1 MKNSIKFYALSLAAL
16 LGFASCQEEPAP
28 EKEQPAATHTV
39 KFTAMLPETKTIAT
53 IDGDVVRYAWKA
65 EDAKAEYFRIYEN
78 GKAATKVIPVLLDN
92 LMYIE
97 ATFPGV
103 SKENAEYSALFQSR
117 VQTEQNADA
126 ENYDQKS
133 DVLVAQSAEKDENG
147 RLGFS
152 FERQVAFAK
161 ITLKGLEKG
170 HHVSKV
176 TIEDL
181 DGKAIAAEYDWTNKK
196 FPGIY
201 SSSVITISCSSVI
214 SNGEASVW
222 LTTIPLVKAK
232 LKFTVGTADESG
244 NAAATYVKELVRPL
258 TLECNNVMVMGVEL
272 KPQPIK
278 TSALYIVG
286 PATPTAW
293 WEWSDK
299 PSKITALTPVSEY
312 VFQYEGT
319 LNEGAFRATPH
330 FGWGEHIRPLTD
342 NVEIGEDG
350 ASDDKFMYVAE
361 PDYNWQVKKAGK
373 YRITFDLEH
382 WTISAEYLGL
392 EPIETSTLFMLGS
405 ATKGG
410 WKGGAMTPMQQDG
423 SDPYLFTFEG
433 TLSEGELK
441 LYTESGNYDGKSAIR
456 PVTADT
462 EIGKAEIVDAPFIY
476 TLDPDNKWKVKAGK
490 YRLSF
495 NLGTYT
501 MSSNYLGEP
510 EYEWPEVTPIQTET
524 LYLLGDA
531 VGGWNTPFTT
541 VCTKKTD
548 TDYVFVYEGALSTGL
563 LRASTFS
570 DYGTHIRPKTDKL
583 EIGKGGC
590 ESEDFVNVSI
600 PDNNWNVVD
609 AGNYRITFDL
619 EKWTVKFEYLD

>member
-65 EDAKAEYFRIYEN
+65 EDAKAEYFTIYEN
-78 GKAATKVIPVLLDN
+78 GKAATTVTPVLLDN

-97 ATFPGV
+97 ATFNGK
-103 SKENAEYSALFQSR
+103 SEKNAEYSALFQSR

-126 ENYDQKS
+126 ENYDQES

-196 FPGIY
+196 FPGID

-222 LTTIPLVKAK
+222 LTTIPLVEAK

-244 NAAATYVKELVRPL
+244 NTAATYVKELVRPL
-258 TLECNNVMVMGVEL
+258 TLECNNVKVMGV
-272 KPQPIK
+272 
-278 TSALYIVG
+278 
-286 PATPTAW
+286 
-293 WEWSDK
+293 
-299 PSKITALTPVSEY
+299 
-312 VFQYEGT
+312 
-319 LNEGAFRATPH
+319 
-330 FGWGEHIRPLTD
+330 
-342 NVEIGEDG
+342 
-350 ASDDKFMYVAE
+350 
-361 PDYNWQVKKAGK
+361 
-373 YRITFDLEH
+373 DLEPQ
-382 WTISAEYLGL
+382 
-392 EPIETSTLFMLGS
+392 PIETSTLFMLGS

-410 WKGGAMTPMQQDG
+410 WEGGAMTPMQQDG

-441 LYTESGNYDGKSAIR
+441 LYTESGADYENKPAIR
-456 PVTADT
+456 PVAANT
-462 EIGKAEIVDAPFIY
+462 EIGETAITDAPFIY
-476 TLDPDNKWKVKAGK
+476 VAAPDNKWKVKAGK

-495 NLGTYT
+495 NLRTYT
-501 MSSNYLGEP
+501 MSSTYLGEP
-510 EYEWPEVTPIQTET
+510 EYEWPEVTPIQTDN
-524 LYLLGDA
+524 LYLLGMA
-531 VGGWNTPFTT
+531 VPNKWDIERNPT
-541 VCTKKTD
+541 VCTKES
-548 TDYVFVYEGALSTGL
+548 DYVFVYEGTLKTGA
-563 LRASTFS
+563 LRASTFK
-570 DYGTHIRPKTDKL
+570 GWGAHIRPKTDNL
-583 EIGKGGC
+583 EIGRNVC
-590 ESEDFVNVSI
+590 ASEEFVHVATPDF
-600 PDNNWNVVD
+600 NWKVVD
-609 AGNYRITFDL
+609 AGRYRITFDL

>member
-65 EDAKAEYFRIYEN
+65 EDAKAEYFTIYEN
-78 GKAATKVIPVLLDN
+78 GKAATTVTPVLLDN

-103 SKENAEYSALFQSR
+103 SEENAEYSALFQSR

-126 ENYDQKS
+126 ENYDQES

-176 TIEDL
+176 KIEDL
-181 DGKAIAAEYDWTNKK
+181 DGNAIAAEYDWTNKK
-196 FPGIY
+196 FPGID

-222 LTTIPLVKAK
+222 LTTIPLVEAK

-272 KPQPIK
+272 KPQPIE

-293 WEWSDK
+293 WEWSDQ
-299 PSKITALTPVSEY
+299 PSKITALTRVSEY

-330 FGWGEHIRPLTD
+330 YGWGEHIRPLTD

-410 WKGGAMTPMQQDG
+410 WEGGAMTPMQQDG

-462 EIGKAEIVDAPFIY
+462 EIGEAEIVDAPFIY

-495 NLGTYT
+495 NLRTYT
-501 MSSNYLGEP
+501 MSSTYLGEP
-510 EYEWPEVTPIQTET
+510 EYEWPEVTPIQTDN
-524 LYLLGDA
+524 LYLLGMA
-531 VGGWNTPFTT
+531 VPNEWDIERNPT
-541 VCTKKTD
+541 VCTKES
-548 TDYVFVYEGALSTGL
+548 DYVFVYEGTLKTGA
-563 LRASTFS
+563 LRASTFK
-570 DYGTHIRPKTDKL
+570 GWGAHIRPKTDKL
-583 EIGKGGC
+583 EIGRNGC
-590 ESEDFVNVSI
+590 KSEDFVNVSI
-600 PDNNWNVVD
+600 PDYNWNVVD

>member
-65 EDAKAEYFRIYEN
+65 EDAKAEYFTIYEN
-78 GKAATKVIPVLLDN
+78 GKAATKTKVTPVLLDN

-97 ATFPGV
+97 ATFPGG
-103 SKENAEYSALFQSR
+103 SEENAEYSALFQSR

-181 DGKAIAAEYDWTNKK
+181 DGNAIAAEYDWTNKK
-196 FPGIY
+196 FPGRD

-222 LTTIPLVKAK
+222 LTTIPLVEAK

-272 KPQPIK
+272 EPQ
-278 TSALYIVG
+278 LYIVG

-299 PSKITALTPVSEY
+299 PSKITALTRVSEY

-330 FGWGEHIRPLTD
+330 YGWGEHIRPLTD

-373 YRITFDLEH
+373 YR
-382 WTISAEYLGL
+382 
-392 EPIETSTLFMLGS
+392 
-405 ATKGG
+405 
-410 WKGGAMTPMQQDG
+410 
-423 SDPYLFTFEG
+423 
-433 TLSEGELK
+433 
-441 LYTESGNYDGKSAIR
+441 
-456 PVTADT
+456 
-462 EIGKAEIVDAPFIY
+462 
-476 TLDPDNKWKVKAGK
+476 
-490 YRLSF
+490 LSF
-495 NLGTYT
+495 NLRTYT
-501 MSSNYLGEP
+501 MSSTYLGEP

-590 ESEDFVNVSI
+590 ESEEFVNVSI